1 MSSSRRIWIPFVFWT
16 NFVLPE
22 NRISMNDTICIVR
35 FATRNQSGNTL
46 YDTFSTMPKC
56 GKRTFDSL
64 LHFRTRNG
72 RKKKEKS
79 NKYIIFIINRLK
91 YWFMILFYGVS
102 LFTGNV
108 LQLFLLPSPW
118 ILQSLVW
125 SAIHLQTIDSIFFI
139 SAHFLWY
146 VPYCHFHFV
155 IWFVLPI
162 NPIIMIRWN
171 RRNAYG
177 KDKNHNS
184 SPLNWNIAFSIGFFF
199 TNEIAV
205 TFDTVSDEKWI
216 RMNRSEIFWCI
227 FHSTLRW
234 IQNGNISL

>member
-1 MSSSRRIWIPFVFWT
+1 
-16 NFVLPE
+16 
-22 NRISMNDTICIVR
+22 
-35 FATRNQSGNTL
+35 
-46 YDTFSTMPKC
+46 
-56 GKRTFDSL
+56 
-64 LHFRTRNG
+64 
-72 RKKKEKS
+72 
-79 NKYIIFIINRLK
+79 
-91 YWFMILFYGVS
+91 MILFYGVS

-118 ILQSLVW
+118 ILQSFVW

-184 SPLNWNIAFSIGFFF
+184 SPLNWNIAFSIGFFSRMKSLLPSILF
-199 TNEIAV
+199 LMKNESGWIEVKYFDVFFIQHWDEFKTETFRYKLQSRSCVCRMITFFFLTVRKVLVIQTKRKSFAKLFWWLCKNIQLADFNLFRV
-205 TFDTVSDEKWI
+205 NNTINKFDHQNRMTSSCDTFDRLKMNVKMTV
-216 RMNRSEIFWCI
+216 
-227 FHSTLRW
+227 
-234 IQNGNISL
+234 